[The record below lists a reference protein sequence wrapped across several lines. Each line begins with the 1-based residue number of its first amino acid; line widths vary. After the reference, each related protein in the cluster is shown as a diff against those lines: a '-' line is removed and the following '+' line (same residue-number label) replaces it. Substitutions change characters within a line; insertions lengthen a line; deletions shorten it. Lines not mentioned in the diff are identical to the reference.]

1 MWKLY
6 IVNILLIGFL
16 QLGIISNSAHKWL
29 IMLIH
34 KKKNFILQNF
44 TLPKLK
50 MINNAIIR
58 ELMTLQPFSMLL
70 RTNIS
75 L

>member
-16 QLGIISNSAHKWL
+16 QLGIISNSAYKWL

-34 KKKNFILQNF
+34 KKKLHPSKLYITKAEDDQQCNRKRTDDLT
-44 TLPKLK
+44 TL
-50 MINNAIIR
+50 
-58 ELMTLQPFSMLL
+58 
-70 RTNIS
+70 
-75 L
+75 

>member
-34 KKKNFILQNF
+34 KKKKLHPSKFYITKAEDDQQCNHKRTDDLT
-44 TLPKLK
+44 TL
-50 MINNAIIR
+50 
-58 ELMTLQPFSMLL
+58 
-70 RTNIS
+70 
-75 L
+75 